1 MAEYAKFRWTTAK
14 VGASMAL
21 LALVAGMADKA
32 RAATEHASAKPATSG
47 LFLKLSGLGGVI
59 SSDFLKVEKKMVKL
73 TKSVSSLDA
82 KLIKMNRTLTA
93 VGKTYLKI
101 ADANA
106 KFLKADGTAV
116 NAQKLGGLAPSQFF
130 QGSGSVVSGVLG
142 NLTGT
147 SQQLLSLP
155 GGIIVVSVADTPGA
169 GSTITIHNATGSVQ
183 AIASDIPKAPT
194 VLQTGDTALPAVQS
208 SGGDFHLQ
216 IFPGPGLPGVVSIL
230 IGLTPNPTNNQQIEA
245 VAQAFTGG
253 V

>member
-116 NAQKLGGLAPSQFF
+116 NAQKLGGLAPNQFF
-130 QGSGSVVSGVLG
+130 QGSGNVVSGVLG
-142 NLTGT
+142 NLTN
-147 SQQLLSLP
+147 SPQPLLSLP
-155 GGIIVVSVADTPGA
+155 
-169 GSTITIHNATGSVQ
+169 
-183 AIASDIPKAPT
+183 
-194 VLQTGDTALPAVQS
+194 
-208 SGGDFHLQ
+208 
-216 IFPGPGLPGVVSIL
+216 
-230 IGLTPNPTNNQQIEA
+230 
-245 VAQAFTGG
+245 
-253 V
+253 